1 MMMKKIQQLLLYPY
15 LFRRQYVLDLLEE
28 FKNAGFDAVMLEY
41 CNAFPYR
48 QKARRAV
55 SRPAYSRADV
65 AAFCRRAKELSLE
78 IIPKGISFSHAAE
91 MLSLPE
97 YRLLDDGGSCNLA
110 LAESATLMAGS
121 LLELAA
127 AHPDSQMIHVGG
139 DEMFHFGHA
148 PEAAAA
154 IRQKGVS
161 RYYVDFVNMVVT
173 LVRRERPGLKI
184 AVWSD
189 MLIKY
194 PQAIDHLDSAVV
206 IFYWDYWSFGDG
218 DCPIVSI
225 GGGCP
230 DMFVLDRARLPR
242 DLARLLQNKSVR
254 DADAL
259 PSEHLQYFAS
269 YYQMSPDRRQCRSF
283 PYLQWFR
290 DHRLEVVTCPLSYPE
305 KSTFLGNFA
314 EKIAH
319 LKSFAARSHQTGAA
333 AMMSCLWQ
341 PWWPLPAAMMPALA
355 GAAVWMEHPEFTV
368 AQFYESLAKQLG
380 EVWTPRSLQSFFEYA
395 NDFEFNDLLTTDWQ
409 VETWEQKFAADPEE
423 LAKRGESARLLPVT
437 QGIPGFRP
445 GGFLAFI
452 VEDVRLR
459 SQMELALIEQKQIPP
474 ELRQTFERH
483 RQMFGHFC
491 RRYYRPTSVEAVVTA
506 RYGTALPD

>member
-15 LFRRQYVLDLLEE
+15 LFRRQYVLDLLQE
-28 FKNAGFDAVMLEY
+28 FKDAGYNAVMLEY

-48 QKARRAV
+48 RQARRAV
-55 SRPAYSRADV
+55 SCTAYSRADV
-65 AAFCRRAKELSLE
+65 AAFCRRANELSLE

-91 MLSLPE
+91 MLRQPE
-97 YRLLDDGGSCNLA
+97 YRHLADGDGCNLA
-110 LAESATLMAGS
+110 LPGSAALMAES

-127 AHPDSQMIHVGG
+127 AHPGSRVIHLGG
-139 DEMFHFGHA
+139 DEMFHLGKA

-161 RYYVDFVNMVVT
+161 RYYVEFVNAVAA
-173 LVRRERPGLKI
+173 LVREVRPELKI

-194 PQAIDHLDSAVV
+194 PEAIDRLDSAVV
-206 IFYWDYWSFGDG
+206 IFYWDYWSFGDA

-242 DLARLLQNKSVR
+242 DLARLMQNKAVR
-254 DADAL
+254 DADTL
-259 PSEHLQYFAS
+259 PEEHRQYFAS
-269 YYQMSPDRRQCRSF
+269 YYQMSADRRQCRSF

-290 DHRLEVVTCPLSYPE
+290 DHRLDVVACALSYPE

-314 EKIAH
+314 EKLDH
-319 LKSFAARSHQTGAA
+319 LKSFAMRARQTGAT

-341 PWWPLPAAMMPALA
+341 PWWPLPAVMVPALN

-380 EVWTPRSLQSFFEYA
+380 EAWSPRSLQSFFEYA
-395 NDFEFNDLLTTDWQ
+395 NDFEFNDVLTTDWQ
-409 VETWEQKFAADPEE
+409 VETWEQKFAANPEK
-423 LAKRGESARLLPVT
+423 LARRGETARLLPVT
-437 QGIPGFRP
+437 QGIAGFAP

-452 VEDVRLR
+452 VADVRLR
-459 SQMELALIEQKQIPP
+459 AQMELALIEQKQIPP

-483 RQMFGHFC
+483 RQMFRRFC
-491 RRYYRPTSVEAVVTA
+491 RRYYRSSVVETVVTA
-506 RYGTALPD
+506 RYGTALRD